1 MLTEILKEL
10 DGSDALYD
18 LVDAATIA
26 QLRSSLGVCLDELT
40 HLTGKQEVSKG
51 EREYMVEVCEDIL
64 ALKRVLTFYSGE

>member
-40 HLTGKQEVSKG
+40 HLAGKQELSKG
-51 EREYMVEVCEDIL
+51 EREDKIALCEDVI
-64 ALKRVLTFYSGE
+64 ALKRVLNFYSVE